1 MDQLTGG
8 LYGPLIVVE
17 PGRKLDPETDK
28 IFVLSRA
35 NLTDEGRP
43 LLVNGKEEPRPVMLH
58 KGRKYRFRLINI
70 TPNDADGVFTLK
82 SGEKTLQWRLV
93 AKDGQDVPEAQA
105 VLKEARQI
113 ITVGETYDFEFQP
126 EAAGN
131 LRLEGSG
138 PSSYR
143 WAVAPIIVTE
153 K

>member
-1 MDQLTGG
+1 M
-8 LYGPLIVVE
+8 
-17 PGRKLDPETDK
+17 
-28 IFVLSRA
+28 
-35 NLTDEGRP
+35 
-43 LLVNGKEEPRPVMLH
+43 MLH

-70 TPNDADGVFTLK
+70 TPNDSDGVFTLK

-126 EAAGN
+126 ETAGN

-138 PSSYR
+138 PFSNR
-143 WAVAPIIVTE
+143 WVVAPIIVSE